1 MSNQLEIRSEMEK
14 AGCDKCVHWGQCLL
28 DALAD
33 EGFSTLD
40 LGRNCKGY
48 EDRKEIYNK

>member
-1 MSNQLEIRSEMEK
+1 MSAVEEEMYK
-14 AGCDKCVHWGQCLL
+14 AGCANCVHWGQCLL

-40 LGRNCKGY
+40 LGKNCKGY
-48 EDRKEIYNK
+48 EDRKEKYDK